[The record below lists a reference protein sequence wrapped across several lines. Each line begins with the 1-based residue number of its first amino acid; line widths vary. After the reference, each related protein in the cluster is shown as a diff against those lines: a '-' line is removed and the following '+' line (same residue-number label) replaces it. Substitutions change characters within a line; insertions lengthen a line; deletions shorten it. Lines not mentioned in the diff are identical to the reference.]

1 MLKTTPAM
9 PGPNAAP
16 QSLRGLKITVLAG
29 GPSAEREVSLAS
41 GRAVAAALRA
51 LQCDVETADISPGD
65 LSALDRPVDAV
76 FIALHGT
83 FGEDGQLQRILER
96 RGITYCGSDA
106 AASALAMN
114 KVASKRRFVEAG
126 VPTPPF
132 DLARRNRAGDICAK
146 ARFPLVLKPVAEGSS
161 VDCHL
166 IRDPDS
172 LRPALDQLLETY
184 NECLVERYIDG
195 PELTVSILDETALP
209 VCEIRTPRDFYD
221 YQAKYL
227 DDTTEYLFDRIPL
240 PSSCLA
246 NVQRLS
252 LAAHRALGCRHFS
265 RVDWKIDAA
274 TNEPYCLEVN
284 TIPGFTDHS
293 LLPKAAARAGI
304 SFERLCARIVELAL
318 SRGRDDRS

>member
-16 QSLRGLKITVLAG
+16 QSLRGLKITVMAG

-41 GRAVAAALRA
+41 GRAVADALRA
-51 LQCDVETADISPGD
+51 LQCDVETADISPDD

-106 AASALAMN
+106 EASARAMN
-114 KVASKRRFVEAG
+114 KVASKRCFASAG
-126 VPTPPF
+126 VPTPYF
-132 DLARRNRAGDICAK
+132 DVARKGRAAEICAK
-146 ARFPLVLKPVAEGSS
+146 ARLPLVLKPIAEGSS

-166 IRDPDS
+166 IREHDA
-172 LRPALDQLLETY
+172 LRPALEGLLDTY

-195 PELTVSILDETALP
+195 PELTVSILDETPLP

-227 DDTTEYLFDRIPL
+227 ENTTQYLFDGIPL
-240 PSSCLA
+240 PAACLA

-293 LLPKAAARAGI
+293 LLPKAAARAGL
-304 SFERLCARIVELAL
+304 SFKQLCARIVELAL
-318 SRGRDDRS
+318 GRSRDGSS

>member
-9 PGPNAAP
+9 PDAAVP
-16 QSLRGLKITVLAG
+16 STMRGLKITVLSG

-41 GRAVAAALRA
+41 GRAVADALRR
-51 LQCDVETADISPGD
+51 LHGDVDVADISPDD
-65 LSALDRPVDAV
+65 LSALDRNVDAI

-83 FGEDGQLQRILER
+83 FGEDGQLQRMLEKR
-96 RGITYCGSDA
+96 RIVYCGSGA
-106 AASALAMN
+106 AASELAMN

-126 VPTPPF
+126 IPTPRF
-132 DLARRNRAGDICAK
+132 DVVRRNRVTEIA
-146 ARFPLVLKPVAEGSS
+146 ARWRPPIVLKPIAEGSS

-166 IRDPDS
+166 IREADA
-172 LRPALDQLLETY
+172 LGPALDRLLDAYE
-184 NECLVERYIDG
+184 ECLIERYIDG
-195 PELTVSILDETALP
+195 PELTVSILDDIALP

-221 YQAKYL
+221 FQAKYL
-227 DDTTEYLFDRIPL
+227 DDSTAYIFDGIPL
-240 PSSCLA
+240 PPDCLE

-265 RVDWKIDAA
+265 RVDWKVDAA
-274 TNEPYCLEVN
+274 TREPYCLEVN

-318 SRGRDDRS
+318 GR